1 MTETA
6 SPWDSFDR
14 RSVHSSRCSDRI
26 WDEAREAAELADC
39 SMSVFHEAALQLLTQ
54 IVKDHGITI
63 ENYDPNAR
71 WIAEVLGRIGQKSST
86 KNPSTIASE
95 EKT

>member
-6 SPWDSFDR
+6 TTSGAFDR

-26 WDEAREAAELADC
+26 WDEARQAADLADC

-54 IVKDHGITI
+54 IVKERGIKI
-63 ENYDPNAR
+63 ENYDPEAR
-71 WIAEVLGRIGQKSST
+71 WVAEVLSRVGQK
-86 KNPSTIASE
+86 
-95 EKT
+95 